1 MGSLHMFQDWR
12 SNLEVWRLRS
22 ILEVKVMPKLVRMT
36 SNIDL
41 DLQSWNMFRGTHVY
55 IFYEHISVLNI
66 EIYKK
71 KMGVKLTFKI
81 LKHVKGAHIH
91 TLIPL
96 FWCIKRWNR
105 FRNGEVSEID
115 LQYWP
120 RPPNFRV
127 WPLILKHVKRNPHLY
142 FIQSILVY

>member
-1 MGSLHMFQDWR
+1 
-12 SNLEVWRLRS
+12 
-22 ILEVKVMPKLVRMT
+22 MPKLVRMT

-41 DLQSWNMFRGTHVY
+41 DLQSWNMFRGTHVF

-81 LKHVKGAHIH
+81 SLDLLTFLFDLRSWNMSKGAHIH

-96 FWCIKRWNR
+96 FWRIKPWNR
-105 FRNGEVSEID
+105 LRNGKAREFD
-115 LQYWP
+115 L
-120 RPPNFRV
+120 
-127 WPLILKHVKRNPHLY
+127 
-142 FIQSILVY
+142 